1 MRCKIQRLEIQGVA
15 DDVLTLI
22 DQNLAYSSDLL
33 LVEEEV
39 LILDSYLASLILRQN
54 LFAFCLLML

>member
-1 MRCKIQRLEIQGVA
+1 MRCKIQRLEIERVV

-39 LILDSYLASLILRQN
+39 LVLDSYLASLILR
-54 LFAFCLLML
+54 

>member
-1 MRCKIQRLEIQGVA
+1 LRCKIQRLEIERVV

-39 LILDSYLASLILRQN
+39 LVLDSYLASLILRQY
-54 LFAFCLLML
+54 LLAS